1 MKECKNGLIGHG
13 ECKKNVI
20 IKKCKNEVN
29 KVTLE

>member
-20 IKKCKNEVN
+20 IKKCKNV
-29 KVTLE
+29 KMK